1 VAGDVVYGRHSVRE
15 ALRGRRRVREVRT
28 SDRGREAPE
37 WLRDAAVPVRPA
49 PRLELD
55 ELAGSPDHQGVVA
68 LVDPYTYVEVETL
81 LAVERPLIVALDGV
95 TDPQNLGAIARS
107 AECAGATGLVLPR
120 HRAAHVTP
128 AVCRASAGAVEH
140 LRIAVVTNLA
150 DWLREVRGPGL
161 WSYGAAA
168 NVGLD
173 YTQADLADGAVIVIG
188 AEGKGLRPRVAQA
201 CDALVSIPLHG
212 RIESLNAGTAAAVL
226 LFEAARQRRA

>member
-1 VAGDVVYGRHSVRE
+1 
-15 ALRGRRRVREVRT
+15 VRT

-49 PRLELD
+49 PRQELD

-68 LVDPYTYVEVETL
+68 LVDPYAYVEVETL
-81 LAVERPLIVALDGV
+81 LADERPLIAALDGV

-150 DWLREVRGPGL
+150 DWLREVRGPGF

-168 NVGLD
+168 NAGLD